1 MGIKAS
7 AQYTIAEIH
16 EECNVVISN
25 ESHVFRADKNNTAVA
40 SNTSIQIYGYQ
51 GSTQM
56 VTTVGTISG
65 LPSAGM
71 TATISNNGKTNTT
84 ITVAV
89 TTALTS
95 SIANNGTLTIPV
107 TVAGKTFNKTFSWSK
122 AQTGATGA
130 TGGAGKDGTSITIS
144 STKTEYQ
151 VGTSPTTKP
160 TGTWQP
166 TIQQAAQGQY
176 LWTKT
181 TVVYSDNSKTETYT
195 VAYQGNDGADGAKG
209 DKGDTG
215 AAGKDGK
222 DGTGVTITS
231 KVIEYEVTTSGTTI
245 PTSGWDTTFPTSIP
259 QGQYLWTKTTVNYSD
274 GNKTESYTVSYQA
287 KNGTNGTN
295 GTTARTYWIT
305 SSVNTITRSMKGTL
319 TPGTIT
325 FGSYY
330 RDGTSATSTAYAGRF
345 IIQESTNGST
355 WTTKYTSSANESSK
369 VYTPTATTNLVKCA
383 MYAAGGTTNKLDELT
398 IGVVNSIDNLEV
410 GGRNLWLNSSFNYG
424 TNGYQLVANSG
435 TISLHSETFNGNNVL
450 EIKRTGFTSTTVNRA
465 YVTSTKPPTINAF
478 KKGETFTLSAYV
490 YIDSTIPL
498 DASNNNIMV
507 RGSLGDAPQIAIS
520 QNDATDKWVLY
531 KNTWT
536 ATADGTFSQCF
547 VLLGLNGAIRV
558 SQIMLEKANT
568 NSNWTAA
575 PEDLE
580 QEVANKAGKDEV
592 TDIVNS
598 NMNSVKQELNESID
612 GKIQESTASIEDRT
626 NTIASNMNATRVE
639 LDENGEILRKLEN
652 YATQFMVSA
661 DKMEYDIT
669 KGKGRNLVKNS
680 VMINSD
686 YGGSAATGTHANY
699 WSGLVNSK
707 ITEDY
712 IPYLFSQSNVNART
726 MTDSGNQ
733 ITFDF
738 TGNTAQKNA
747 MLISNKFDLKQNSN
761 NVMLSYKIKSEQAIN
776 GTFFI
781 GLVFYDDKQGNEG
794 SAVED
799 KDCVDMGTINST
811 VGITNAHHISIAEYT
826 ASSLFNNY
834 EAQRINKKLPITRSS
849 TDTFSEQETLKITK
863 NYQVETDEYGVE
875 IKTLIEQYATATYT
889 PVNDSLKVIYYEDG
903 RAASAAVDGK
913 KIALPL
919 DITGELVTV
928 TYQRSANAFNEVDSP
943 TSAKVK
949 ALVNGDS
956 LTADEL
962 VEHKQRINI
971 YYNKSNNKI
980 WVYNPFNGNYI
991 ESTNSYLS
999 TATNT
1004 DINSVRVIMG
1014 VYGSS
1019 ALTGSV
1025 SITDLKVEYDTVSE
1039 VWSCH
1044 QNEIYGKKYL
1054 MDEYGFSISTDDNMM
1069 FIDEDEIAAYKK
1081 KNEKEWDTENPVFQI
1096 KGEETILRKTVVYGE
1111 FQIENDNQTADDAF
1125 ITKQQKVGSKW
1136 FYIFY

>member
-16 EECNVVISN
+16 EECNVIISN
-25 ESHVFRADKNNTAVA
+25 ESHVFRANKDNTAVA
-40 SNTSIQIYGYQ
+40 NSTSIQIYGYQ
-51 GSTQM
+51 GSTQTA
-56 VTTVGTISG
+56 TTVGTISG

-71 TATISNNGKTNTT
+71 TATINNNGKTNTS

-95 SIANNGTLTIPV
+95 SIANNGVLTIPI

-151 VGTSPTTKP
+151 VGSSATTAP
-160 TGTWQP
+160 TGTWSTTMQQP
-166 TIQQAAQGQY
+166 AQGQY

-181 TVVYSDNSKTETYT
+181 TVVYSDGSKTETFT

-215 AAGKDGK
+215 AAGKDG
-222 DGTGVTITS
+222 TGVTISS
-231 KVIEYEVTTSGTTI
+231 KKIEYVVTTTTTV
-245 PTSGWDTTFPTSIP
+245 PTSGWSTTFPTSIA
-259 QGQYLWTKTTVNYSD
+259 QGSYLWTKTTVTYSD
-274 GNKTESYTVSYQA
+274 GTKTESYTSSYQG

-325 FGSYY
+325 FGAYY
-330 RDGTSATSTAYAGRF
+330 RDGNAAKNTAYSGRF
-345 IIQESTNGST
+345 IIQESTNGSS

-369 VYTPTATTNLVKCA
+369 VYTPTATTNLVKCT
-383 MYAAGGTTNKLDELT
+383 MYAAGGTSTALDELT
-398 IGVVNSIDNLEV
+398 IGVVDSIDELVV
-410 GGRNLWLNSSFNYG
+410 GGRNY
-424 TNGYQLVANSG
+424 
-435 TISLHSETFNGNNVL
+435 
-450 EIKRTGFTSTTVNRA
+450 
-465 YVTSTKPPTINAF
+465 
-478 KKGETFTLSAYV
+478 
-490 YIDSTIPL
+490 
-498 DASNNNIMV
+498 
-507 RGSLGDAPQIAIS
+507 
-520 QNDATDKWVLY
+520 
-531 KNTWT
+531 
-536 ATADGTFSQCF
+536 
-547 VLLGLNGAIRV
+547 
-558 SQIMLEKANT
+558 
-568 NSNWTAA
+568 
-575 PEDLE
+575 
-580 QEVANKAGKDEV
+580 
-592 TDIVNS
+592 IVNS
-598 NMNSVKQELNESID
+598 NFSKNNSYWSNWGTPTTREIIVEDKKNWAHVKGTGDANYQGYSQNAFSNSNIVLDGDGDYTFSAKVKGAAENQQFTIGIHWYEKGATGITSQTWKSFTVGPEVTTVVWTQNVTNKEHFNIMLGVNSNTTVYEVYFTDIKFEKGSINTAWSPAPEDTEKELNDKASIGSVTDLVNQNMTTVKQELNESID

-626 NTIASNMNATRVE
+626 NTLASNMTATKVE
-639 LDENGEILRKLEN
+639 LDENGAILRKLEN
-652 YATQFMVSA
+652 YATQFTVSA

-680 VMINSD
+680 VIINHN
-686 YGGSAATGTHANY
+686 YGNSAEIGTHANY
-699 WSGLVNSK
+699 WCGLVNNK
-707 ITEDY
+707 IIEDY

-747 MLISNKFDLKQNSN
+747 MIISNKFDLKQSSN
-761 NVMLSYKIKSEQAIN
+761 NIMLSYKLKSEKPIN

-781 GLVFYDDKQGNEG
+781 GLVFYDDKQGNK
-794 SAVED
+794 SDAVED

-811 VGITNAHHISIAEYT
+811 VGITNAHHISVAEYT
-826 ASSLFNNY
+826 SSSLFDNY
-834 EAQRINKKLPITRSS
+834 EAQRISKKLPITRSS
-849 TDTFSEQETLKITK
+849 DDTFSEQETLEITK
-863 NYQVETDEYGVE
+863 NYQTETDEYGVE
-875 IKTLIEQYATATYT
+875 TKTLIEQYATATYT
-889 PVNDSLKVIYYEDG
+889 PVNDSLKVVYYEDG
-903 RAASAAVDGK
+903 HTASAAVDGK

-919 DITGELVTV
+919 DITSELVTV

-999 TATNT
+999 TAANT